1 VTTESD
7 RLFPE
12 RASTILPA
20 AYFDELVS
28 SLDKADDA
36 PGLAR
41 AARDANERKR
51 IRAPLGQISD
61 HTRRDIGDGAI
72 AAQDALFENR
82 VADKGAELGRKRRDP
97 PPG

>member
-1 VTTESD
+1 VTTETD

-12 RASTILPA
+12 RASTVLPA

-41 AARDANERKR
+41 AARDANERRR
-51 IRAPLGQISD
+51 IS
-61 HTRRDIGDGAI
+61 
-72 AAQDALFENR
+72 
-82 VADKGAELGRKRRDP
+82 AE
-97 PPG
+97 

>member
-1 VTTESD
+1 MTETD

-12 RASTILPA
+12 RASTVLPA

-51 IRAPLGQISD
+51 ISAPLGQFSD
-61 HTRRDIGDGAI
+61 RTHRGIGDGAI
-72 AAQDALFENR
+72 AAQDALLENR
-82 VADKGAELGRKRRDP
+82 VADKGAELGRERRDP